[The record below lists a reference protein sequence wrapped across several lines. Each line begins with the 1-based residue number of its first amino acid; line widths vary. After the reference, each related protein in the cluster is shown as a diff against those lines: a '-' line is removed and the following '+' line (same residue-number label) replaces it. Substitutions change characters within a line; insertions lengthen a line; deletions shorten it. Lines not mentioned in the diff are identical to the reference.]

1 MMGALWSGVTG
12 LQAHQVAMDV
22 EGNNIANVN
31 TVGFKYSRASF
42 ADLFSQTQKVATA
55 PQGDLGGKNSM
66 QIGLGSTVNTV
77 TKIFK
82 QGTIQTTDKQSDMAI
97 QGDGFFV
104 VSADGG
110 KTYMYTRNGDFSLD
124 SMGNF
129 VDRNGYV
136 VQGWMRNEDTG
147 TIDPTSP
154 LSNIVIEPGMAM
166 EANPTSELAIIA
178 NLNSGSNIGAK
189 NSPIYTLDHY
199 NDFLDAN
206 GNGLWE
212 DGEAK
217 NPNDLSNN
225 TYYINS
231 NKEVAVKEAGVD
243 LGVVFNGSGEGL
255 NLREGQGIWVSY
267 ADAKATFGELPNNAG
282 QGTGKYKL
290 HISINGIEIP
300 ATELG
305 NMDEVVKK
313 INDYTAQTGV
323 RATAI
328 DGKKLQLTNTNNQ
341 GTTDATKNIKI
352 KKLEGDTTSIQTTSV
367 ITAYKYTYSSGAGAT
382 AGHHYNDSAARV
394 VKTTEDLRRA
404 MQTDAR
410 EYVNYAGSNVS
421 NAVNGATYLVNSVI
435 AKIDAGQ
442 GGFAPGGGQNAI
454 EAAIDALKDAV
465 TDAQAAFTH
474 LKGQGAVTEPISE
487 AAVRNIN
494 NIMDQI
500 DAIGKDAGNQYNSV
514 NDLKEALRE
523 LITDDKLAQMAQ
535 DEWDSPLDADGNG
548 NFNNNAANGLPNA
561 DADNTNSN
569 ATYRDINLNDGVQ
582 VTVNEKGQFVF
593 RNPAGDASYGQ
604 NDGHT
609 IQNANNQPGGTK
621 VQDSADAYTN
631 AQGQKL
637 VPSNQD
643 TYTNDYAMQI
653 AVSGYSNA
661 AQNVNENSAL
671 ADVFKAL
678 GGSLATGTGEKVSSN
693 LTMSS
698 HAATTEIYD
707 SLGSKHEIKFEWRKV
722 SYSPENGTE
731 WSVLIQVP
739 EPGVLNADGSGFS
752 NVVSGSARFNND
764 GTLLGFTPTTL
775 SFTANNGSAPGQGIE
790 LNFGKIGD
798 SNGLRSNDNPSAT
811 DNITQDGYA
820 AGNLVGTRIDE
831 AGTIIGSFSN
841 GRSFGLAQVSLA
853 VFSNNEGL
861 ESRSGNIFSQTA
873 NSGDPIF
880 GAAGTSRRG
889 TITASALEMSNVDL
903 SRALTQ
909 LIVVQRGYQA
919 NSKTIT
925 TSDQMLTSLLQ
936 IKQ

>member
-104 VSADGG
+104 VSPDGG
-110 KTYMYTRNGDFSLD
+110 KTYLYTRNGDFSLD
-124 SMGNF
+124 SVGNF
-129 VDRNGYV
+129 VDRNGYI
-136 VQGWMRNEDTG
+136 VQGWLRNEDTG
-147 TIDPTSP
+147 MIDPTGP
-154 LSNIVIEPGMAM
+154 LKNIVIEPGMSM

-178 NLNSGSNIGAK
+178 NLNSGSNIGTK
-189 NSPIYTLDHY
+189 SSPIYALDEF
-199 NDFLDAN
+199 NDFLDLN
-206 GNGLWE
+206 GNGLWD

-217 NPNDLSNN
+217 NPNDLNTN

-243 LGVVFNGSGEGL
+243 LGVVFNGAGEGI
-255 NLREGQGIWVSY
+255 NLREGQGMWVSY
-267 ADAKATFGELPNNAG
+267 ADAKVKFGPLNN
-282 QGTGKYKL
+282 QQNNQQPQQRTL
-290 HISINGIEIP
+290 HISLNGIEIP
-300 ATELG
+300 ATTIAS
-305 NMDEVVKK
+305 MDEVAKK
-313 INDYTAQTGV
+313 INEFTNKTGV
-323 RATAI
+323 QATVI
-328 DGKKLQLTNTNNQ
+328 NGNELQLTNNNNT
-341 GTTDATKNIKI
+341 GTTDESKNIKI
-352 KKLEGDTTSIQTTSV
+352 KAYEDDSTSIKSTNI
-367 ITAYKYTYSSGAGAT
+367 ITAYKYTYSSAAGT
-382 AGHHYNDSAARV
+382 EAGHLYSDSAARV
-394 VKTTEDLRRA
+394 VRTTEDLRKA

-410 EYVNYAGSNVS
+410 EYVNYSGSNVS
-421 NAVNGATYLVNSVI
+421 NAVNGATYMTNEMLKYIDQQTQQGTNIQDIKQAISRSINQALV
-435 AKIDAGQ
+435 DGQ
-442 GGFAPGGGQNAI
+442 QTFTRMQ
-454 EAAIDALKDAV
+454 
-465 TDAQAAFTH
+465 QA
-474 LKGQGAVTEPISE
+474 GAVTAPISE
-487 AAVRNIN
+487 GAVATIVEVLRAAQQMMN
-494 NIMDQI
+494 NQNTNTT
-500 DAIGKDAGNQYNSV
+500 A
-514 NDLKEALRE
+514 NDLKEAIRE
-523 LITDDKLAQMAQ
+523 LVTNDKLAEFASR
-535 DEWDSPLDADGNG
+535 EWNSPLDADGNP
-548 NFNNNAANGLPNA
+548 NANANAANGLPAPTGNLHG
-561 DADNTNSN
+561 NG
-569 ATYRDINLNDGVQ
+569 TYRDTNLNDGVK

-593 RNPAGDASYGQ
+593 ENPAGDASYGQ
-604 NDGHT
+604 NDGHMT
-609 IQNANNQPGGTK
+609 VNNNAPGGTPVK
-621 VQDSADAYTN
+621 DSPNAFTDAN
-631 AQGQKL
+631 GQKQ

-643 TYTNDYAMQI
+643 TYINDYNMQI
-653 AVSGYSNA
+653 SVTGYSNL
-661 AQNVNENSAL
+661 AQNINENSAL
-671 ADVFKAL
+671 ADVFKSL
-678 GGSLATGTGEKVSSN
+678 SGGLSTGTSSRVSSN

-731 WSVLIQVP
+731 WSLLIQVP
-739 EPGVLNADGSGFS
+739 EPGVLNADGAVS
-752 NVVSGSARFNND
+752 NVISGSARFNND
-764 GTLLGFTPTTL
+764 GTLLGFTPSTL
-775 SFTANNGSAPGQGIE
+775 TFTANNGSAPGQNIE

-798 SNGLRSNDNPSAT
+798 SNGLRSNDNPSST
-811 DNITQDGYA
+811 DNIVQDGYA
-820 AGNLVGTRIDE
+820 AGNLTGTRIDE
-831 AGTIIGSFSN
+831 SGTIIGSFSN

-853 VFSNNEGL
+853 VFTNNEGL
-861 ESRSGNIFSQTA
+861 ETRGGNIFSQTA
-873 NSGDPIF
+873 NSGDPVF

-925 TSDQMLTSLLQ
+925 TSDQMLTALLQ

>member
-124 SMGNF
+124 SQGNF

-154 LSNIVIEPGMAM
+154 LSNIIIEPGMAM

-212 DGEAK
+212 DGETK

-282 QGTGKYKL
+282 QGTNKYKL

-300 ATELG
+300 ATELTK
-305 NMDEVVKK
+305 MDEVVKK
-313 INDYTAQTGV
+313 INDYTPQTGV
-323 RATAI
+323 IATLNGDKGI
-328 DGKKLQLTNTNNQ
+328 QLTNTNNQ

-352 KKLEGDTTSIQTTSV
+352 KKLEGDTTSIQTTNV
-367 ITAYKYTYSSGAGAT
+367 ITAYKYTYSSGAGKT
-382 AGHHYNDSAARV
+382 ADHSYNDGAARV

-410 EYVNYAGSNVS
+410 EYVNYAGKNVS
-421 NAVNGATYLVNSVI
+421 NAVNGATYFVNAVI
-435 AKIDAGQ
+435 ARINENRWN
-442 GGFAPGGGQNAI
+442 GGPVNNQQQL
-454 EAAIDALKDAV
+454 EAAIAALNDGI
-465 TDAQAAFTH
+465 TDGQAIFNN
-474 LKGQGAVTEPISE
+474 LKGKGVISEPISE
-487 AAVRNIN
+487 SAVASISK
-494 NIMDQI
+494 IISDI
-500 DAIGKDAGNQYNSV
+500 DAIGLDAGNQYNSA
-514 NDLKEALRE
+514 NDIIEALKA

-535 DEWDSPLDADGNG
+535 DEWDSPLDADGIG
-548 NFNNNAANGLPNA
+548 NFNNNTANNLPAPEADGSHANG
-561 DADNTNSN
+561 
-569 ATYRDINLNDGVQ
+569 TYRDINLNDGVQ

-609 IQNANNQPGGTK
+609 TVNQAQQGGTDVK
-621 VQDSADAYTN
+621 DSADAYTDTN
-631 AQGQKL
+631 GQKKT
-637 VPSNQD
+637 PANAD

-739 EPGVLNADGSGFS
+739 EPGVLNTDGSGFS

-811 DNITQDGYA
+811 DNIIQDGYT

>member
-55 PQGDLGGKNSM
+55 PQGNLGGKNSM

-124 SMGNF
+124 SQGNF
-129 VDRNGYV
+129 VDRNGYI

-147 TIDPTSP
+147 IIDPTGP
-154 LSNIVIEPGMAM
+154 LDNIVIEPGMSM

-178 NLNSGSNIGAK
+178 NLNSGSNIGTK
-189 NSPIYTLDHY
+189 NSPIYTLDQY
-199 NDFLDAN
+199 NDFLDIN
-206 GNGLWE
+206 GNGLWD

-217 NPNDLSNN
+217 NPNDLNNN

-243 LGVVFNGSGEGL
+243 LGVVFNGAGEGL
-255 NLREGQGIWVSY
+255 NLREGQGMWVSY
-267 ADAKATFGELPNNAG
+267 ADAKATFGPLPTNNAN
-282 QGTGKYKL
+282 L
-290 HISINGIEIP
+290 DIHISINGIEIP
-300 ATELG
+300 KTTVTK
-305 NMDEVVKK
+305 MDDVAKK
-313 INDYTAQTGV
+313 INEFTNQTGV
-323 RATAI
+323 RATVI
-328 DGKKLQLTNTNNQ
+328 NGNELQLTNNNNQ
-341 GTTDATKNIKI
+341 GTTDASKNIKI
-352 KKLEGDTTSIQTTSV
+352 RKLEGDTTSIQTTNV
-367 ITAYKYTYSSGAGAT
+367 ITAYKYTYSSAAGT
-382 AGHHYNDSAARV
+382 DAGHSYSDSAARV
-394 VKTTEDLRRA
+394 IKTTEDLRKA

-410 EYVNYAGSNVS
+410 EYVNYSGTRVS

-435 AKIDAGQ
+435 AMIDAGQ
-442 GGFAPGGGQNAI
+442 GGFAPGGGQDAI
-454 EAAIDALKDAV
+454 EDAIDVLKDNV
-465 TDAQAAFTH
+465 QDAQATFTR
-474 LKGQGAVTEPISE
+474 LKTQGAVTEPISE

-494 NIMDQI
+494 NIMNQI
-500 DAIGKDAGNQYNSV
+500 DAIGQDAGNQYNSV
-514 NDLKEALRE
+514 NDLKEALRD
-523 LITDDKLAQMAQ
+523 LITDDKLAAMAA
-535 DEWDSPLDADGNG
+535 DEWDSPLDADGQG
-548 NFNNNAANGLPNA
+548 NFNNNTANGLPAA

-593 RNPAGDASYGQ
+593 KNPSGDAAYGQ

-609 IQNANNQPGGTK
+609 IVNQNQQGGTDVK
-621 VQDSADAYTN
+621 DSPNAFTDANGVKQT
-631 AQGQKL
+631 
-637 VPSNQD
+637 PSNQD
-643 TYTNDYAMQI
+643 TYINDYNMQI
-653 AVSGYSNA
+653 AVTGYSNIEE
-661 AQNVNENSAL
+661 NINENSAL
-671 ADVFKAL
+671 ADVFKSL
-678 GGSLATGTGEKVSSN
+678 SGGLSTGTSERISSN

-731 WSVLIQVP
+731 WSLLIQVP
-739 EPGVLNADGSGFS
+739 EPGVLNADGAVS
-752 NVVSGSARFNND
+752 NVISGSARFNND

-775 SFTANNGSAPGQGIE
+775 TFTANNGSAPGQNIE

-811 DNITQDGYA
+811 DNIVQDGYA
-820 AGNLVGTRIDE
+820 AGNLTGTRIDE
-831 AGTIIGSFSN
+831 SGTIIGSFSN

-853 VFSNNEGL
+853 VFTNNEGL
-861 ESRSGNIFSQTA
+861 ETRGGNIFSQTA
-873 NSGDPIF
+873 NSGDPVF

>member
-104 VSADGG
+104 VSPDGG

-282 QGTGKYKL
+282 QGQGKYKL

-305 NMDEVVKK
+305 NMDEIVKK

-328 DGKKLQLTNTNNQ
+328 DGKKLQLTNANNQ

-352 KKLEGDTTSIQTTSV
+352 KKLEGDNTSIQTTSV

-421 NAVNGATYLVNSVI
+421 NAVNAATYFVNAVI
-435 AKIDAGQ
+435 ARIDGGQ
-442 GGFAPGGGQNAI
+442 GGFGGNQAAIEQAIEDLNNAI
-454 EAAIDALKDAV
+454 
-465 TDAQAAFTH
+465 TDQNLFANLQG
-474 LKGQGAVTEPISE
+474 KGVVSAPISE
-487 AAVRNIN
+487 SAVASISK
-494 NIMDQI
+494 IISDI
-500 DAIGKDAGNQYNSV
+500 EAIGADAGNQYNSV
-514 NDLKEALRE
+514 NDLKEALRG

-535 DEWDSPLDADGNG
+535 DEWDSPLDEDGAG
-548 NFNNNAANGLPNA
+548 NFNNNAANGLPAPETDGSHANG
-561 DADNTNSN
+561 
-569 ATYRDINLNDGVQ
+569 TYRDINLNDGVQ

-609 IQNANNQPGGTK
+609 IQNAQNQPGGTK
-621 VQDSADAYTN
+621 VEDKADAYTD

-811 DNITQDGYA
+811 DNIIQDGYA

>member
-55 PQGDLGGKNSM
+55 PQGNLGGKNSM

-124 SMGNF
+124 SQGNF
-129 VDRNGYV
+129 VDRNGYI

-147 TIDPTSP
+147 IIDPTGP
-154 LSNIVIEPGMAM
+154 LDNIVIEPGMSM

-178 NLNSGSNIGAK
+178 NLNSGSNIGTK
-189 NSPIYTLDHY
+189 NSPIYTLDQY
-199 NDFLDAN
+199 NDFLDIN
-206 GNGLWE
+206 GNGLWD

-217 NPNDLSNN
+217 NPNDLNNN

-243 LGVVFNGSGEGL
+243 LGVVFNGAGEGL
-255 NLREGQGIWVSY
+255 NLREGQGMWVSY
-267 ADAKATFGELPNNAG
+267 ADAKATFGEMPAVQNG
-282 QGTGKYKL
+282 QHTL
-290 HISINGIEIP
+290 HISLNGIEIP
-300 ATELG
+300 STTTNKIDDVA
-305 NMDEVVKK
+305 KK
-313 INDYTAQTGV
+313 INEFTNQTGV
-323 RATAI
+323 VATVI
-328 DGKKLQLTNTNNQ
+328 NGKELQLTNNNNQ
-341 GTTDATKNIKI
+341 GTTDASKNIKI
-352 KKLEGDTTSIQTTSV
+352 RKLDGDTTSIQTTNV
-367 ITAYKYTYSSGAGAT
+367 ITAYKYTYSSAAGT
-382 AGHHYNDSAARV
+382 DAGHSYSDSAARV
-394 VKTTEDLRRA
+394 VKTTEDLRKA

-410 EYVNYAGSNVS
+410 EYVNYSGTRVS
-421 NAVNGATYLVNSVI
+421 NAVNGATYFVNAVI
-435 AKIDAGQ
+435 ARINENRWA
-442 GGFAPGGGQNAI
+442 GGQQNTQQGIEQAI
-454 EAAIDALKDAV
+454 AALNNGLA
-465 TDAQAAFTH
+465 DAQAIFTN
-474 LKGQGAVTEPISE
+474 LQGKGVVTEPISE
-487 AAVRNIN
+487 SAVASIN
-494 NIMDQI
+494 SIINAI
-500 DAIGKDAGNQYNSV
+500 DAIGLDAGNQYNST
-514 NDLKEALRE
+514 NDLIEALRD
-523 LITDDKLAQMAQ
+523 LITDDKLAAMAAA
-535 DEWDSPLDADGNG
+535 EWDSPLDADGNG
-548 NFNNNAANGLPNA
+548 NFANNAANALPTVEPDGSHANG
-561 DADNTNSN
+561 
-569 ATYRDINLNDGVQ
+569 TYRDINLNDGVQ

-593 RNPAGDASYGQ
+593 KNPSGDAAYGQ
-604 NDGHT
+604 NDGHMMA
-609 IQNANNQPGGTK
+609 NANQAGGTPVK
-621 VQDSADAYTN
+621 DSPDAYTD
-631 AQGQKL
+631 AQGNKL
-637 VPSNQD
+637 TPSNQD
-643 TYTNDYAMQI
+643 TYINDYNMQI
-653 AVSGYSNA
+653 AVTGYSNA
-661 AQNVNENSAL
+661 EQNINENSAL
-671 ADVFKAL
+671 ADVFKSL
-678 GGSLATGTGEKVSSN
+678 SGGLSTGTSEKVSSN

-731 WSVLIQVP
+731 WSLLIQVP
-739 EPGVLNADGSGFS
+739 EPGVLNADGAVS
-752 NVVSGSARFNND
+752 NVISGSARFNND

-775 SFTANNGSAPGQGIE
+775 TFTANNGSAPGQNIE

-811 DNITQDGYA
+811 DNIVQDGYA
-820 AGNLVGTRIDE
+820 AGNLTGTRIDE
-831 AGTIIGSFSN
+831 SGTIIGSFSN

-853 VFSNNEGL
+853 VFTNNEGL
-861 ESRSGNIFSQTA
+861 ETRGGNIFSQTA
-873 NSGDPIF
+873 NSGDPVF

>member
-124 SMGNF
+124 SQGNF

-154 LSNIVIEPGMAM
+154 LSNIIIEPGMAM

-212 DGEAK
+212 DGETK

-282 QGTGKYKL
+282 QGTNKYKL

-300 ATELG
+300 ATELTK
-305 NMDEVVKK
+305 MDEVVKK
-313 INDYTAQTGV
+313 INDYTPQTGV
-323 RATAI
+323 IATLNGDKGI
-328 DGKKLQLTNTNNQ
+328 QLTNTNNQ

-352 KKLEGDTTSIQTTSV
+352 KKLEGDTTSIQTTNV
-367 ITAYKYTYSSGAGAT
+367 ITAYKYTYSSGAGKT
-382 AGHHYNDSAARV
+382 ADHSYNDGAARV

-421 NAVNGATYLVNSVI
+421 NAVNGATYFVNAVI
-435 AKIDAGQ
+435 ARIDGGQ
-442 GGFAPGGGQNAI
+442 GGFGGDQNAI
-454 EAAIDALKDAV
+454 EQAIEELNNNINYATLFDN
-465 TDAQAAFTH
+465 
-474 LKGQGAVTEPISE
+474 LKGKGVVTEPISE
-487 AAVRNIN
+487 SAVRSIKK
-494 NIMDQI
+494 IITDI
-500 DAIGKDAGNQYNSV
+500 EAIGADAGNQYNSV
-514 NDLKEALRE
+514 NDLKEALRG

-535 DEWDSPLDADGNG
+535 DEWDSPLDADGGEIFDKNVADG
-548 NFNNNAANGLPNA
+548 LPAPEADGSHANG
-561 DADNTNSN
+561 
-569 ATYRDINLNDGVQ
+569 TYRDINLNDGVQ

-609 IQNANNQPGGTK
+609 IQNAQNQPGGTK
-621 VQDSADAYTN
+621 IEDSADAYTDTN
-631 AQGQKL
+631 GQKL

-739 EPGVLNADGSGFS
+739 EPGVLNTDGSGFS

-811 DNITQDGYA
+811 DNIIQDGYT

>member
-104 VSADGG
+104 VSPDGG
-110 KTYMYTRNGDFSLD
+110 KTYLYTRNGDFSLD
-124 SMGNF
+124 SVGNF
-129 VDRNGYV
+129 VDRNGYI
-136 VQGWMRNEDTG
+136 VQGWLRNEDTG
-147 TIDPTSP
+147 MIDPTGP
-154 LSNIVIEPGMAM
+154 LKNIVIEPGMSM

-178 NLNSGSNIGAK
+178 NLNSGSNIGTK
-189 NSPIYTLDHY
+189 SSPIYALDEF
-199 NDFLDAN
+199 NDFLDLN
-206 GNGLWE
+206 GNGLWD

-217 NPNDLSNN
+217 NPNDLNTN

-243 LGVVFNGSGEGL
+243 LGVVFNGAGEGI
-255 NLREGQGIWVSY
+255 NLREGQGMWVSY
-267 ADAKATFGELPNNAG
+267 ADAKVAFGPLNNLNNNQA
-282 QGTGKYKL
+282 QNRTL
-290 HISINGIEIP
+290 HISLNGIEIP
-300 ATELG
+300 ATTIAS
-305 NMDEVVKK
+305 MDEVAKK
-313 INDYTAQTGV
+313 INEFTNKTGV
-323 RATAI
+323 QATVI
-328 DGKKLQLTNTNNQ
+328 NGNELQLTNNNNT
-341 GTTDATKNIKI
+341 GTTDESKNIKI
-352 KKLEGDTTSIQTTSV
+352 KTYEDDSTSIKSTNI
-367 ITAYKYTYSSGAGAT
+367 ITAYKYTYSSAAGT
-382 AGHHYNDSAARV
+382 EAGHLYSDSAARV
-394 VKTTEDLRRA
+394 VRTTEDLRKA

-410 EYVNYAGSNVS
+410 EYVNYSGSNVS
-421 NAVNGATYLVNSVI
+421 NAVNGATYMINKILSYIDQNPNQAI
-435 AKIDAGQ
+435 ADTK
-442 GGFAPGGGQNAI
+442 
-454 EAAIDALKDAV
+454 AAIRRNIATALQNQ
-465 TDAQAAFTH
+465 TNAFNE
-474 LKGQGAVTEPISE
+474 LRNNGAITTPISE
-487 AAVRNIN
+487 SAVATIVEVLKNADT
-494 NIMDQI
+494 IMQNAQI
-500 DAIGKDAGNQYNSV
+500 TTI
-514 NDLKEALRE
+514 NDLKEAVRE
-523 LITDDKLAQMAQ
+523 LVTNDKLAQFAAN
-535 DEWDSPLDADGNG
+535 EWNSPLDNDGAPG
-548 NFNNNAANGLPNA
+548 NNNNANGLPAPTGNEH
-561 DADNTNSN
+561 SN
-569 ATYRDINLNDGVQ
+569 ATYRDTNLNDGVK

-593 RNPAGDASYGQ
+593 ENPAGDASYGQ
-604 NDGHT
+604 NDGHMT
-609 IQNANNQPGGTK
+609 VNNNAPGGTPVK
-621 VQDSADAYTN
+621 DSPNAFTDAN
-631 AQGQKL
+631 GQKQ

-643 TYTNDYAMQI
+643 TYINDYNMQI
-653 AVSGYSNA
+653 SVTGYSNL
-661 AQNVNENSAL
+661 AQNINENSAL
-671 ADVFKAL
+671 ADVFKSL
-678 GGSLATGTGEKVSSN
+678 SGGLSTGTSSRVSSN

-731 WSVLIQVP
+731 WSLLIQVP
-739 EPGVLNADGSGFS
+739 EPGVLNADGAVS
-752 NVVSGSARFNND
+752 NVISGSARFNND
-764 GTLLGFTPTTL
+764 GTLLGFTPSTL
-775 SFTANNGSAPGQGIE
+775 TFTANNGSAPGQNIE

-798 SNGLRSNDNPSAT
+798 SNGLRSNDNPSST
-811 DNITQDGYA
+811 DNIVQDGYA
-820 AGNLVGTRIDE
+820 AGNLTGTRIDE
-831 AGTIIGSFSN
+831 SGTIIGSFSN

-853 VFSNNEGL
+853 VFTNNEGL
-861 ESRSGNIFSQTA
+861 ETRGGNIFSQTA
-873 NSGDPIF
+873 NSGDPVF

-925 TSDQMLTSLLQ
+925 TSDQMLTALLQ

>member
-55 PQGDLGGKNSM
+55 PQGNLGGKNSM

-124 SMGNF
+124 SQGNF
-129 VDRNGYV
+129 VDRNGYI

-147 TIDPTSP
+147 IIDPTGP
-154 LSNIVIEPGMAM
+154 LDNIVIEPGMSM

-178 NLNSGSNIGAK
+178 NLNSGSNIGTK
-189 NSPIYTLDHY
+189 NSPIYTLDQY
-199 NDFLDAN
+199 NDFLDIN
-206 GNGLWE
+206 GNGLWD

-217 NPNDLSNN
+217 NPNDLNNN

-243 LGVVFNGSGEGL
+243 LGVVFNGAGEGL
-255 NLREGQGIWVSY
+255 NLREGQGMWVSY
-267 ADAKATFGELPNNAG
+267 ADAKATFGEMPTVQNG
-282 QGTGKYKL
+282 QHTL
-290 HISINGIEIP
+290 HISLNGIEIP
-300 ATELG
+300 STTTNKIDDVAT
-305 NMDEVVKK
+305 K
-313 INDYTAQTGV
+313 INEFTNQTGV
-323 RATAI
+323 VATVI
-328 DGKKLQLTNTNNQ
+328 NGKELQLTNNNNQ
-341 GTTDATKNIKI
+341 GTTDASKNIKI
-352 KKLEGDTTSIQTTSV
+352 RKLDGDTTSIQTTNV
-367 ITAYKYTYSSGAGAT
+367 ITAYKYTYSSAAGT
-382 AGHHYNDSAARV
+382 DAGHSYSDSAARV
-394 VKTTEDLRRA
+394 VKTTEDLRKA

-410 EYVNYAGSNVS
+410 EYVNYSGTRVS
-421 NAVNGATYLVNSVI
+421 NAVNGATYFVNAVI
-435 AKIDAGQ
+435 ARINENRWN
-442 GGFAPGGGQNAI
+442 GGAVNNQQQLETAI
-454 EAAIDALKDAV
+454 AALNDALA
-465 TDAQAAFTH
+465 DAQATFNN
-474 LKGQGAVTEPISE
+474 LKGKGVVTEPISE
-487 AAVRNIN
+487 AAVGAMVDIITAIDNI
-494 NIMDQI
+494 
-500 DAIGKDAGNQYNSV
+500 GLDAGNQYNSA
-514 NDLKEALRE
+514 NDIIEALKD
-523 LITDDKLAQMAQ
+523 LITDDKLAAMAAA
-535 DEWDSPLDADGNG
+535 EWDSPLDADGNANVG
-548 NFNNNAANGLPNA
+548 NNTANDLPNP

-593 RNPAGDASYGQ
+593 KNPSGDAAYGQ

-609 IQNANNQPGGTK
+609 IVNQNQQGGTDVK
-621 VQDSADAYTN
+621 DSPNAYTDALGN
-631 AQGQKL
+631 KL
-637 VPSNQD
+637 VPSNKD
-643 TYTNDYAMQI
+643 TYINDYNMQI
-653 AVSGYSNA
+653 AVTGYSNA
-661 AQNVNENSAL
+661 EQNINENSAL
-671 ADVFKAL
+671 ADVFKSL
-678 GGSLATGTGEKVSSN
+678 SGGLSTGTSEKVSSN

-731 WSVLIQVP
+731 WSLLIQVP
-739 EPGVLNADGSGFS
+739 EPGVLNADGAVS
-752 NVVSGSARFNND
+752 NVISGSARFNND

-775 SFTANNGSAPGQGIE
+775 TFTANNGSAPGQNIE

-811 DNITQDGYA
+811 DNIVQDGYA
-820 AGNLVGTRIDE
+820 AGNLTGTRIDE
-831 AGTIIGSFSN
+831 SGTIIGSFSN

-853 VFSNNEGL
+853 VFTNNEGL
-861 ESRSGNIFSQTA
+861 ETRGGNIFSQTA
-873 NSGDPIF
+873 NSGDPVF

>member
-212 DGEAK
+212 DGEDK

-267 ADAKATFGELPNNAG
+267 ADAKATFGELPANN
-282 QGTGKYKL
+282 QQNNKYKL

-300 ATELG
+300 ATDL
-305 NMDEVVKK
+305 NKMDEVVKK
-313 INDYTAQTGV
+313 INDYTHQTGV
-323 RATAI
+323 IATLNGDKGI
-328 DGKKLQLTNTNNQ
+328 QLTNTNNQ
-341 GTTDATKNIKI
+341 GTTDTTKNIKI

-367 ITAYKYTYSSGAGAT
+367 ITAYKYTYSSGAGKT
-382 AGHHYNDSAARV
+382 ADHSYNDGAARV
-394 VKTTEDLRRA
+394 VKTTEDLRKA

-410 EYVNYAGSNVS
+410 EYVNYAGEKVS

-435 AKIDAGQ
+435 DKINGKQ
-442 GGFAPGGGQNAI
+442 GGFGGNQDAIENAI
-454 EAAIDALKDAV
+454 DVLKDAV

-474 LKGQGAVTEPISE
+474 LKTNGAVTEPISE
-487 AAVRNIN
+487 SAVKTIN
-494 NIMDQI
+494 DIMDQI
-500 DAIGKDAGNQYNSV
+500 DAIGQDAGNQYNTT
-514 NDLKEALRE
+514 NDLIEALKA
-523 LITDDKLAQMAQ
+523 LITDDKLAKMAQ
-535 DEWDSPLDADGNG
+535 EEWDSPLDADGNG
-548 NFNNNAANGLPNA
+548 NFANNAANGLPTA
-561 DADNTNSN
+561 DVDNTNSN
-569 ATYRDINLNDGVQ
+569 ATYRDKNLNDGVQ

-604 NDGHT
+604 NDGHKT
-609 IQNANNQPGGTK
+609 ENANQAGGTDVK
-621 VQDSADAYTN
+621 DSADAYTDTN
-631 AQGQKL
+631 GVKKTPANL
-637 VPSNQD
+637 D

>member
-282 QGTGKYKL
+282 QGNGKYKL

-328 DGKKLQLTNTNNQ
+328 DGKKLQLTNANNQ

-410 EYVNYAGSNVS
+410 EYVNYAGNNVS

-442 GGFAPGGGQNAI
+442 GGFTPGNPTAI
-454 EAAIDALKDAV
+454 KNAIDALKDAV

-500 DAIGKDAGNQYNSV
+500 DAIGQDAGNQYNSV
-514 NDLKEALRE
+514 NDIKEALRE

-535 DEWDSPLDADGNG
+535 EEWDSPLDADGAG
-548 NFNNNAANGLPNA
+548 NFANNTANGLPAA

-609 IQNANNQPGGTK
+609 TVNQAQPGGTK
-621 VQDSADAYTN
+621 VEDKADAYTD

-811 DNITQDGYA
+811 DNIIQDGYA

>member
-124 SMGNF
+124 SQGNF

-267 ADAKATFGELPNNAG
+267 ADAKATFNELPANQG
-282 QGTGKYKL
+282 QGNGKYKL

-305 NMDEVVKK
+305 NMDEIVKK

-421 NAVNGATYLVNSVI
+421 NAVNAATYFVNAVI
-435 AKIDAGQ
+435 ARIDGGQ
-442 GGFAPGGGQNAI
+442 GNFAPGGGQDAIEQAIEDLDNAI
-454 EAAIDALKDAV
+454 NDQTLFAN
-465 TDAQAAFTH
+465 
-474 LKGQGAVTEPISE
+474 LKGKGVVTEPISE
-487 AAVRNIN
+487 SAVKSISEIITAIN
-494 NIMDQI
+494 T
-500 DAIGKDAGNQYNSV
+500 IGADAGNQYNSV
-514 NDLKEALRE
+514 NDLKEALRG

-548 NFNNNAANGLPNA
+548 NFANNAANDLPTA

-609 IQNANNQPGGTK
+609 IQNAQNQPGGTK
-621 VQDSADAYTN
+621 VEDSANAYTD

-643 TYTNDYAMQI
+643 TYINDYAMQI

-722 SYSPENGTE
+722 S
-731 WSVLIQVP
+731 
-739 EPGVLNADGSGFS
+739 
-752 NVVSGSARFNND
+752 
-764 GTLLGFTPTTL
+764 
-775 SFTANNGSAPGQGIE
+775 
-790 LNFGKIGD
+790 
-798 SNGLRSNDNPSAT
+798 
-811 DNITQDGYA
+811 
-820 AGNLVGTRIDE
+820 
-831 AGTIIGSFSN
+831 
-841 GRSFGLAQVSLA
+841 
-853 VFSNNEGL
+853 
-861 ESRSGNIFSQTA
+861 
-873 NSGDPIF
+873 
-880 GAAGTSRRG
+880 
-889 TITASALEMSNVDL
+889 
-903 SRALTQ
+903 
-909 LIVVQRGYQA
+909 
-919 NSKTIT
+919 
-925 TSDQMLTSLLQ
+925 
-936 IKQ
+936 

>member
-55 PQGDLGGKNSM
+55 PQGNLGGKNSM

-129 VDRNGYV
+129 VDRNGYI

-147 TIDPTSP
+147 IIDPTGP
-154 LSNIVIEPGMAM
+154 LDNIVIEPGMSM

-178 NLNSGSNIGAK
+178 NLNSGSNIGTK
-189 NSPIYTLDHY
+189 NSPIYTLDQY
-199 NDFLDAN
+199 NDFLDIN
-206 GNGLWE
+206 GNGLWD

-217 NPNDLSNN
+217 NPNDLNNN

-243 LGVVFNGSGEGL
+243 LGVVFNGTGEGL
-255 NLREGQGIWVSY
+255 NLREGQGMWVSY
-267 ADAKATFGELPNNAG
+267 ADAKATFGQLPNNNAN
-282 QGTGKYKL
+282 L
-290 HISINGIEIP
+290 DIHISINGIEIP
-300 ATELG
+300 KTTVTK
-305 NMDEVVKK
+305 MDDVAKK
-313 INDYTAQTGV
+313 INEFTNQTGV
-323 RATAI
+323 RATVI
-328 DGKKLQLTNTNNQ
+328 NGNELQLTNNNNQ
-341 GTTDATKNIKI
+341 GTTDASKNIKI
-352 KKLEGDTTSIQTTSV
+352 RKLEGDTTSIQTTNV
-367 ITAYKYTYSSGAGAT
+367 ITAYKYTYSSAAGT
-382 AGHHYNDSAARV
+382 DAGHSYSDSAARV
-394 VKTTEDLRRA
+394 IKTTEDLRKA

-410 EYVNYAGSNVS
+410 EYVNYSGTRVS
-421 NAVNGATYLVNSVI
+421 NAVNGATYFVNAVI
-435 AKIDAGQ
+435 ARIDGGQ
-442 GGFAPGGGQNAI
+442 GNFAPGNQNAI
-454 EAAIDALKDAV
+454 EQAIEDLNNAI
-465 TDAQAAFTH
+465 TDQTLFANLQG
-474 LKGQGAVTEPISE
+474 KGVVSAPISE
-487 AAVRNIN
+487 SAVASIN
-494 NIMDQI
+494 SIINAIE
-500 DAIGKDAGNQYNSV
+500 AIGADNGNQYNSV
-514 NDLKEALRE
+514 NDLKEALRD
-523 LITDDKLAQMAQ
+523 LITDDKLAAMAAA
-535 DEWDSPLDADGNG
+535 EWDSPLDADGQG
-548 NFNNNAANGLPNA
+548 NFNNNTANGLPTA
-561 DADNTNSN
+561 DQDNTNSN

-593 RNPAGDASYGQ
+593 KNPSGDASYGQ

-609 IQNANNQPGGTK
+609 IVNQNQQGGTDVK
-621 VQDSADAYTN
+621 DSPNAFTDANGLKQT
-631 AQGQKL
+631 
-637 VPSNQD
+637 PSNQD
-643 TYTNDYAMQI
+643 TYINDYNMQI
-653 AVSGYSNA
+653 AVTGYSNIEE
-661 AQNVNENSAL
+661 NINENSAL
-671 ADVFKAL
+671 ADVFKSL
-678 GGSLATGTGEKVSSN
+678 SGGLSTGTSERISSN

-731 WSVLIQVP
+731 WSLLIQVP
-739 EPGVLNADGSGFS
+739 EPGVLNADGAVS
-752 NVVSGSARFNND
+752 NVISGSARFNND

-775 SFTANNGSAPGQGIE
+775 TFTANNGSAPGQNIE

-811 DNITQDGYA
+811 DNIVQDGYA
-820 AGNLVGTRIDE
+820 AGNLTGTRIDE
-831 AGTIIGSFSN
+831 SGTIIGSFSN

-853 VFSNNEGL
+853 VFTNNEGL
-861 ESRSGNIFSQTA
+861 ETRGGNIFSQTA
-873 NSGDPIF
+873 NSGDPVF

>member
-55 PQGDLGGKNSM
+55 PQGNLGGKNSM

-124 SMGNF
+124 SQGNF
-129 VDRNGYV
+129 VDRNGYI

-147 TIDPTSP
+147 IIDPTGP
-154 LSNIVIEPGMAM
+154 LDNIVIEPGMSM

-178 NLNSGSNIGAK
+178 NLNSGSNIGTK
-189 NSPIYTLDHY
+189 NSPIYTLDQY
-199 NDFLDAN
+199 NDFLDIN
-206 GNGLWE
+206 GNGLWD

-217 NPNDLSNN
+217 NPNDLNNN

-243 LGVVFNGSGEGL
+243 LGVVFNGAGEGL
-255 NLREGQGIWVSY
+255 NLREGQGMWVSY
-267 ADAKATFGELPNNAG
+267 ADAKATFGQLPNNNAN
-282 QGTGKYKL
+282 L
-290 HISINGIEIP
+290 DIHISINGIEIP
-300 ATELG
+300 KTTVTK
-305 NMDEVVKK
+305 MDDVAKK
-313 INDYTAQTGV
+313 INEFTNQTGV
-323 RATAI
+323 RATVI
-328 DGKKLQLTNTNNQ
+328 NGNELQLTNNNNQ
-341 GTTDATKNIKI
+341 GTTDASKNIKI
-352 KKLEGDTTSIQTTSV
+352 RKLEGDTTSIQTTNV
-367 ITAYKYTYSSGAGAT
+367 ITAYKYTYSSAAGT
-382 AGHHYNDSAARV
+382 DAGHSYSDSAARV
-394 VKTTEDLRRA
+394 IKTTEDLRKA

-410 EYVNYAGSNVS
+410 EYVNYSGTRVS
-421 NAVNGATYLVNSVI
+421 NAVNGATYFVNAVI
-435 AKIDAGQ
+435 ARIDGGQ
-442 GGFAPGGGQNAI
+442 GNFAPGNQNTIEQAIEDLNNAITDQTLFANLQGKGVVSAPISESAVASINSIINAI
-454 EAAIDALKDAV
+454 EAI
-465 TDAQAAFTH
+465 
-474 LKGQGAVTEPISE
+474 GAD
-487 AAVRNIN
+487 N
-494 NIMDQI
+494 
-500 DAIGKDAGNQYNSV
+500 GNQYNSV
-514 NDLKEALRE
+514 NDLKEALRD
-523 LITDDKLAQMAQ
+523 LITDDKLAAMAAA
-535 DEWDSPLDADGNG
+535 EWDSPLDADGQG
-548 NFNNNAANGLPNA
+548 NFNNNTANGLPAA
-561 DADNTNSN
+561 DQDNTNSN

-593 RNPAGDASYGQ
+593 KNPSGDASYGQ

-609 IQNANNQPGGTK
+609 IVNQNQQGGTDVK
-621 VQDSADAYTN
+621 DSPNAFTDANGLKQT
-631 AQGQKL
+631 
-637 VPSNQD
+637 PSNQD
-643 TYTNDYAMQI
+643 TYINDYNMQI
-653 AVSGYSNA
+653 AVTGYSNIEE
-661 AQNVNENSAL
+661 NINENSAL
-671 ADVFKAL
+671 ADVFKSL
-678 GGSLATGTGEKVSSN
+678 SGGLSTGTSERISSN

-731 WSVLIQVP
+731 WSLLIQVP
-739 EPGVLNADGSGFS
+739 EPGVLNADGAVS
-752 NVVSGSARFNND
+752 NVISGSARFNND

-775 SFTANNGSAPGQGIE
+775 TFTANNGSAPGQNIE

-811 DNITQDGYA
+811 DNIVQDGYA
-820 AGNLVGTRIDE
+820 AGNLTGTRIDE
-831 AGTIIGSFSN
+831 SGTIIGSFSN

-853 VFSNNEGL
+853 VFTNNEGL
-861 ESRSGNIFSQTA
+861 ETRGGNIFSQTA
-873 NSGDPIF
+873 NSGDPVF

>member
-55 PQGDLGGKNSM
+55 PQGNLGGKNSM

-124 SMGNF
+124 SQGNF
-129 VDRNGYV
+129 VDRNGYI

-147 TIDPTSP
+147 IIDPTGP
-154 LSNIVIEPGMAM
+154 LDNIVIEPGMSM

-178 NLNSGSNIGAK
+178 NLNSGSNIGTK
-189 NSPIYTLDHY
+189 NSPIYTLDQY
-199 NDFLDAN
+199 NDFLDIN
-206 GNGLWE
+206 GNGLWD

-217 NPNDLSNN
+217 NPNDLNNN

-243 LGVVFNGSGEGL
+243 LGVVFNGAGEGL
-255 NLREGQGIWVSY
+255 NLREGQGMWVSY
-267 ADAKATFGELPNNAG
+267 ADAKATFGPLPNNNNAN
-282 QGTGKYKL
+282 L
-290 HISINGIEIP
+290 DIHISINGIEIP
-300 ATELG
+300 KTTVTK
-305 NMDEVVKK
+305 MDDVAKK
-313 INDYTAQTGV
+313 INEFTNQTGV
-323 RATAI
+323 RATVI
-328 DGKKLQLTNTNNQ
+328 NDNELQLTNNNNQ
-341 GTTDATKNIKI
+341 GTTDASKNIKI
-352 KKLEGDTTSIQTTSV
+352 RKLEGDTTSIQTTNV
-367 ITAYKYTYSSGAGAT
+367 ITAYKYTYSSAAGT
-382 AGHHYNDSAARV
+382 DAGHSYSDSAARV
-394 VKTTEDLRRA
+394 IKTTEDLRKA

-410 EYVNYAGSNVS
+410 EYVNYSGTRVS
-421 NAVNGATYLVNSVI
+421 NAVNGATYFVNAVI
-435 AKIDAGQ
+435 ARIDGKQ
-442 GGFAPGGGQNAI
+442 GNFAPAGGQNAI
-454 EAAIDALKDAV
+454 EQAIEDLDNAI
-465 TDAQAAFTH
+465 TDQNLFANLQG
-474 LKGQGAVTEPISE
+474 KGVVSAPISE
-487 AAVRNIN
+487 SAVASIN
-494 NIMDQI
+494 SIINAIE
-500 DAIGKDAGNQYNSV
+500 AIGADNGNQYNSA
-514 NDLKEALRE
+514 NDLKEALRD
-523 LITDDKLAQMAQ
+523 LITDDKLAAMAAA
-535 DEWDSPLDADGNG
+535 EWDSPLDADGQG
-548 NFNNNAANGLPNA
+548 DFNNNTANGLPGA
-561 DADNTNSN
+561 DQDNTNSN

-593 RNPAGDASYGQ
+593 KNPSGDASYGQ

-609 IQNANNQPGGTK
+609 IVNQAQQGGKDVKDSPNAFT
-621 VQDSADAYTN
+621 DAN
-631 AQGQKL
+631 GVKQI
-637 VPSNQD
+637 PSNQD
-643 TYTNDYAMQI
+643 TYINDYNMQI
-653 AVSGYSNA
+653 AVTGYSNIEE
-661 AQNVNENSAL
+661 NINENSAL
-671 ADVFKAL
+671 ADVFKSL
-678 GGSLATGTGEKVSSN
+678 SGGLSTGTSERISSN

-731 WSVLIQVP
+731 WSLLIQVP
-739 EPGVLNADGSGFS
+739 EPGVLNADGAVS
-752 NVVSGSARFNND
+752 NVISGSARFNND

-775 SFTANNGSAPGQGIE
+775 TFTANNGSAPGQNIE

-811 DNITQDGYA
+811 DNIVQDGYA
-820 AGNLVGTRIDE
+820 AGNLTGTRIDE
-831 AGTIIGSFSN
+831 SGTIIGSFSN

-853 VFSNNEGL
+853 VFTNNEGL
-861 ESRSGNIFSQTA
+861 ETRGGNIFSQTA
-873 NSGDPIF
+873 NSGDPVF

>member
-55 PQGDLGGKNSM
+55 PQGNLGGKNSM

-124 SMGNF
+124 SQGNF
-129 VDRNGYV
+129 VDRNGYI

-147 TIDPTSP
+147 IIDPTGP
-154 LSNIVIEPGMAM
+154 LDNIVIEPGMSM

-178 NLNSGSNIGAK
+178 NLNSGSNIGTK
-189 NSPIYTLDHY
+189 NSPIYTLDQY
-199 NDFLDAN
+199 NDFLDIN
-206 GNGLWE
+206 GNGLWD

-217 NPNDLSNN
+217 NPNDLNNN

-243 LGVVFNGSGEGL
+243 LGVVFNGAGEGL
-255 NLREGQGIWVSY
+255 NLREGQGMWVSY
-267 ADAKATFGELPNNAG
+267 ADAKATFGEMPAIANG
-282 QGTGKYKL
+282 QHTL
-290 HISINGIEIP
+290 HISLNGIEIP
-300 ATELG
+300 STTTNKIDDVA
-305 NMDEVVKK
+305 KK
-313 INDYTAQTGV
+313 INEFTNQTGV
-323 RATAI
+323 VATVI
-328 DGKKLQLTNTNNQ
+328 NGKELQLTNNNNQ
-341 GTTDATKNIKI
+341 GTTDASKNIKI
-352 KKLEGDTTSIQTTSV
+352 RKLDGDTTSIQTTNV
-367 ITAYKYTYSSGAGAT
+367 ITAYKYTYSSAAGAD
-382 AGHHYNDSAARV
+382 AGHSYSDSAARV
-394 VKTTEDLRRA
+394 VKTTEDLRKA

-410 EYVNYAGSNVS
+410 EYVNYSGTRVS
-421 NAVNGATYLVNSVI
+421 NAVNGATYFVNAVI
-435 AKIDAGQ
+435 ARINENRWNAGAVNNQ
-442 GGFAPGGGQNAI
+442 QQL
-454 EAAIDALKDAV
+454 EAAIDALSNV
-465 TDAQAAFTH
+465 LTDAQATFNN
-474 LKGQGAVTEPISE
+474 LKGKGVVTEPISE
-487 AAVRNIN
+487 AAVGAMSDI
-494 NIMDQI
+494 ITAI
-500 DAIGKDAGNQYNSV
+500 DEIGQDAGNQYNSA
-514 NDLKEALRE
+514 NDIIEALRD
-523 LITDDKLAQMAQ
+523 LITDDKLAAMAAA
-535 DEWDSPLDADGNG
+535 EWDSPLDADGNPNAG
-548 NFNNNAANGLPNA
+548 NNTANGLP
-561 DADNTNSN
+561 DPDQDNTNSN

-593 RNPAGDASYGQ
+593 KNPSGDAAYGQ

-609 IQNANNQPGGTK
+609 IVNQNQQGGTDVK
-621 VQDSADAYTN
+621 DSPDAYTDALGN
-631 AQGQKL
+631 KL
-637 VPSNQD
+637 IPSNQD
-643 TYTNDYAMQI
+643 TYINDYNMQI
-653 AVSGYSNA
+653 AVTGYSNA
-661 AQNVNENSAL
+661 EQNINENSAL
-671 ADVFKAL
+671 ADVFKSL
-678 GGSLATGTGEKVSSN
+678 SGGLSTGTSEKVSSN

-731 WSVLIQVP
+731 WSLLIQVP
-739 EPGVLNADGSGFS
+739 EPGVLNADGAVS
-752 NVVSGSARFNND
+752 NVISGSARFNND

-775 SFTANNGSAPGQGIE
+775 TFTANNGSAPGQNIE

-811 DNITQDGYA
+811 DNIVQDGYA
-820 AGNLVGTRIDE
+820 AGNLTGTRIDE
-831 AGTIIGSFSN
+831 SGTIIGSFSN

-853 VFSNNEGL
+853 VFTNNEGL
-861 ESRSGNIFSQTA
+861 ETRGGNIFSQTA
-873 NSGDPIF
+873 NSGDPVF

>member
-55 PQGDLGGKNSM
+55 PQGNLGGKNSM

-129 VDRNGYV
+129 VDRNGYI

-147 TIDPTSP
+147 IIDPTGP
-154 LSNIVIEPGMAM
+154 LDNIVIEPGMSM

-178 NLNSGSNIGAK
+178 NLNSGSNIGTK
-189 NSPIYTLDHY
+189 NSPIYTLDQY
-199 NDFLDAN
+199 NDFLDIN
-206 GNGLWE
+206 GNGLWD

-217 NPNDLSNN
+217 NPNDLNNN

-243 LGVVFNGSGEGL
+243 LGVVFNGAGEGL
-255 NLREGQGIWVSY
+255 NLREGQGMWVSY
-267 ADAKATFGELPNNAG
+267 ADAKATFGQLPNNNAN
-282 QGTGKYKL
+282 L
-290 HISINGIEIP
+290 DIHISINGIEIP
-300 ATELG
+300 KTTVTK
-305 NMDEVVKK
+305 MDDVAKK
-313 INDYTAQTGV
+313 INEFTNQTGV
-323 RATAI
+323 RATVI
-328 DGKKLQLTNTNNQ
+328 NGNELQLTNNNNQ
-341 GTTDATKNIKI
+341 GTTDASKNIKI
-352 KKLEGDTTSIQTTSV
+352 RKLEGDTTSIQTTNV
-367 ITAYKYTYSSGAGAT
+367 ITAYKYTYSSAAGT
-382 AGHHYNDSAARV
+382 DAGHSYSDSAARV
-394 VKTTEDLRRA
+394 IKTTEDLRKA

-410 EYVNYAGSNVS
+410 EYVNYSGTRVS
-421 NAVNGATYLVNSVI
+421 NAVNGATYFVNAVI
-435 AKIDAGQ
+435 ARIDGGQ
-442 GGFAPGGGQNAI
+442 GGFAPGNQNTIEQAIEDLNNAITDQTLFANLQGKGVVSAPISESAVASINSIINAI
-454 EAAIDALKDAV
+454 EAI
-465 TDAQAAFTH
+465 
-474 LKGQGAVTEPISE
+474 GA
-487 AAVRNIN
+487 
-494 NIMDQI
+494 
-500 DAIGKDAGNQYNSV
+500 DAGNQYNSV
-514 NDLKEALRE
+514 NDLKEALRD
-523 LITDDKLAQMAQ
+523 LITDDKLAAMAAA
-535 DEWDSPLDADGNG
+535 EWDSPLDADGQG
-548 NFNNNAANGLPNA
+548 NFNNNTANGLPNP

-593 RNPAGDASYGQ
+593 KNPSGDASYGQ

-609 IQNANNQPGGTK
+609 IVNQNQQGGTDVK
-621 VQDSADAYTN
+621 DSPNAFTDANGVKQT
-631 AQGQKL
+631 
-637 VPSNQD
+637 PSNQD
-643 TYTNDYAMQI
+643 TYINDYNMQI
-653 AVSGYSNA
+653 AVTGYSNIEE
-661 AQNVNENSAL
+661 NINENSAL
-671 ADVFKAL
+671 ADVFKSL
-678 GGSLATGTGEKVSSN
+678 SGGLSTGTSERISSN

-731 WSVLIQVP
+731 WSLLIQVP
-739 EPGVLNADGSGFS
+739 EPGVLNADGAVS
-752 NVVSGSARFNND
+752 NVISGSARFNND

-775 SFTANNGSAPGQGIE
+775 TFTANNGSAPGQNIE

-811 DNITQDGYA
+811 DNIVQDGYA
-820 AGNLVGTRIDE
+820 AGNLTGTRIDE
-831 AGTIIGSFSN
+831 SGTIIGSFSN

-853 VFSNNEGL
+853 VFTNNEGL
-861 ESRSGNIFSQTA
+861 ETRGGNIFSQTA
-873 NSGDPIF
+873 NSGDPVF

>member
-124 SMGNF
+124 SQGNF

-154 LSNIVIEPGMAM
+154 LSNIIIEPGMAM

-212 DGEAK
+212 DGETK

-282 QGTGKYKL
+282 QGTNKYKL

-300 ATELG
+300 ATELTK
-305 NMDEVVKK
+305 MDEVVKK
-313 INDYTAQTGV
+313 INDYTPQTGV
-323 RATAI
+323 IATLNGDKGI
-328 DGKKLQLTNTNNQ
+328 QLTNTNNQ

-352 KKLEGDTTSIQTTSV
+352 KKLEDDTTSIQTTSV
-367 ITAYKYTYSSGAGAT
+367 ITAYKYTYSSGAGKT
-382 AGHHYNDSAARV
+382 ADHNYNDGAARV

-410 EYVNYAGSNVS
+410 EYVNYSGSNVS
-421 NAVNGATYLVNSVI
+421 NAVNGATYITNKILGI
-435 AKIDAGQ
+435 IDAAGNVQTAKQNVRNQIQRALQDGQ
-442 GGFAPGGGQNAI
+442 ATFNGFKNNGAI
-454 EAAIDALKDAV
+454 
-465 TDAQAAFTH
+465 
-474 LKGQGAVTEPISE
+474 TEPISE
-487 AAVRNIN
+487 AAVGVMVSILNSS
-494 NIMDQI
+494 DQI
-500 DAIGKDAGNQYNSV
+500 MQNQQITTI
-514 NDLKEALRE
+514 NDLKEAIRE
-523 LITDDKLAQMAQ
+523 LVTNDKLAEFASR
-535 DEWDSPLDADGNG
+535 EWDSPLDADGIG
-548 NFNNNAANGLPNA
+548 NFNNNTANNLPDPEADGSHANG
-561 DADNTNSN
+561 
-569 ATYRDINLNDGVQ
+569 TYRDINLNDGVQ

-609 IQNANNQPGGTK
+609 IVNQNQQGGTDVK
-621 VQDSADAYTN
+621 DSADAYTDTN
-631 AQGQKL
+631 GQKKT
-637 VPSNQD
+637 PANAD

-739 EPGVLNADGSGFS
+739 EPGVLNTDGSGFS

-811 DNITQDGYA
+811 DNIIQDGYT

>member
-55 PQGDLGGKNSM
+55 PQGNLGGKNSM

-124 SMGNF
+124 SQGNF
-129 VDRNGYV
+129 VDRNGYI

-147 TIDPTSP
+147 IIDPTGP
-154 LSNIVIEPGMAM
+154 LDNIVIEPGMSM

-178 NLNSGSNIGAK
+178 NLNSGSNIGTK
-189 NSPIYTLDHY
+189 NSPIYTLDQY
-199 NDFLDAN
+199 NDFLDIN
-206 GNGLWE
+206 GNGLWD

-217 NPNDLSNN
+217 NPNDLNNN

-243 LGVVFNGSGEGL
+243 LGVVFNGAGEGL
-255 NLREGQGIWVSY
+255 NLREGQGMWVSY
-267 ADAKATFGELPNNAG
+267 ADAKATFGPLPANNNAN
-282 QGTGKYKL
+282 L
-290 HISINGIEIP
+290 DIHISINGIEIP
-300 ATELG
+300 KTTVAK
-305 NMDEVVKK
+305 MDEVAKK
-313 INDYTAQTGV
+313 INEFTNQTGV
-323 RATAI
+323 RATVI
-328 DGKKLQLTNTNNQ
+328 NGNELQLTNNNNQ
-341 GTTDATKNIKI
+341 GTTDASKNIKI
-352 KKLEGDTTSIQTTSV
+352 RKLEGDTTSIQTTNV
-367 ITAYKYTYSSGAGAT
+367 ITAYKYTYSSAAGVD
-382 AGHHYNDSAARV
+382 AGHSYSDSAARV
-394 VKTTEDLRRA
+394 IKTTEDLRKA

-410 EYVNYAGSNVS
+410 EYVNYSGTRVS
-421 NAVNGATYLVNSVI
+421 NAVNGATYFVNAVI
-435 AKIDAGQ
+435 ARIDGGQ
-442 GGFAPGGGQNAI
+442 GGFAPGNQNAI
-454 EAAIDALKDAV
+454 EQAIEDLNNTIIDQNLFANL
-465 TDAQAAFTH
+465 QG
-474 LKGQGAVTEPISE
+474 KGVVSAPISE
-487 AAVRNIN
+487 SAVASIN
-494 NIMDQI
+494 SIINAIE
-500 DAIGKDAGNQYNSV
+500 AIGADAGNQYNSV

-523 LITDDKLAQMAQ
+523 LITDDKLAAMAAA
-535 DEWDSPLDADGNG
+535 EWDSPLDADGQG
-548 NFNNNAANGLPNA
+548 NFNNNTANGLPGA

-593 RNPAGDASYGQ
+593 KNPSGDASYGQ

-609 IQNANNQPGGTK
+609 IVNQNQQGGTDVK
-621 VQDSADAYTN
+621 DSPNAFTDANGAKQT
-631 AQGQKL
+631 
-637 VPSNQD
+637 PSNQD
-643 TYTNDYAMQI
+643 TYINDYNMQI
-653 AVSGYSNA
+653 AVTGYSNIEE
-661 AQNVNENSAL
+661 NINENSAL
-671 ADVFKAL
+671 ADVFKSL
-678 GGSLATGTGEKVSSN
+678 SGGLSTGTSEKVSSN

-731 WSVLIQVP
+731 WSLLIQVP
-739 EPGVLNADGSGFS
+739 EPGVLNADGAVS
-752 NVVSGSARFNND
+752 NVISGSARFNND

-775 SFTANNGSAPGQGIE
+775 TFTANNGSAPGQNIE

-811 DNITQDGYA
+811 DNIVQDGYA
-820 AGNLVGTRIDE
+820 AGNLTGTRIDE
-831 AGTIIGSFSN
+831 SGTIIGSFSN

-853 VFSNNEGL
+853 VFTNNEGL
-861 ESRSGNIFSQTA
+861 ETRGGNIFSQTA
-873 NSGDPIF
+873 NSGDPVF